1 MCLGPVTVNWVSDT
15 AAFVLLLRKE
25 NKDLV
30 MKNITAPPGCTLVP
44 YREHAPYP
52 VADHQAVHSEKA
64 CSRKRSNSTLE
75 TATATAR
82 TTITETET
90 TAPVRKK
97 SKKANSQKKKE
108 VSHTPKEAKSVQF
121 EVPDNWD

>member
-52 VADHQAVHSEKA
+52 V
-64 CSRKRSNSTLE
+64 E

-121 EVPDNWD
+121 EVPDNWE